1 MDKVVSEWVN
11 ANLEKYP
18 LISQIK
24 TNNNNQ
30 DNNTTSERCCSLQ
43 ETDAETWYFRGF
55 FEDFLT
61 IFTYFWSNKCPYWSR
76 SRFFSKVS
84 PSRYVG
90 QTEGLTWNSKPM
102 YEVCDSKSEK
112 SAPMFWFERPLF
124 VIDCSSGSRDW
135 LTWLKKTL
143 FSYK

>member
-1 MDKVVSEWVN
+1 MDKLVSEWVN

-24 TNNNNQ
+24 TNNNN
-30 DNNTTSERCCSLQ
+30 TTTERCCSLQ

-61 IFTYFWSNKCPYWSR
+61 IFTYFWSNKHPYWSR
-76 SRFFSKVS
+76 SRFFSEVS
-84 PSRYVG
+84 PSSYPG
-90 QTEGLTWNSKPM
+90 QTEGLAGNSKPM

-112 SAPMFWFERPLF
+112 SAPMYSFEGTPLHYSPF
-124 VIDCSSGSRDW
+124 AWIVG
-135 LTWLKKTL
+135 LTNLAQ
-143 FSYK
+143 